1 VSAYRCSV
9 CLGVVADRDVRRCR
23 QCGQRFGRRR
33 RPVMLGSVMGVRLA
47 TLSAPTGVED
57 PRRDRTRR
65 RGRARVA
72 RSSSTGTPR
81 PAAAPSDAA
90 PSALVP
96 QERRPAHEPILPAEA
111 TRPEPPPVATRD
123 PVVASPSRVD
133 EPPPQARVAP
143 LDDVGTASRAPKPP
157 PPPDQVGE
165 TGSRLE
171 RAREARDRFASLPP
185 LRRRRAEI
193 ETAHPDDLTSPS

>member
-1 VSAYRCSV
+1 
-9 CLGVVADRDVRRCR
+9 
-23 QCGQRFGRRR
+23 
-33 RPVMLGSVMGVRLA
+33 MLGSVMGVRLA

-81 PAAAPSDAA
+81 PATAPSDAA
-90 PSALVP
+90 PRAAAL
-96 QERRPAHEPILPAEA
+96 EEGGPAGTNVAPPA
-111 TRPEPPPVATRD
+111 PPVAPAPAPPIATRD
-123 PVVASPSRVD
+123 PVVASPSRGD
-133 EPPPQARVAP
+133 EPPPPARVAP

-157 PPPDQVGE
+157 PPPEQVGE

-193 ETAHPDDLTSPS
+193 ETARPDDLTSPS